1 MNVFPYSEQD
11 AVRWDQ
17 FVADAPMAT
26 FLHTRRFL
34 SYHGDRFRDASLL
47 LTNEE
52 DHLIALLP
60 AAVDPADESRVLSHP
75 GITFGGLLHQSQT
88 NGARTIE
95 AFELI
100 RAHYLEAGFSAFR
113 YKAIPH
119 IYQQTPS
126 ADDLYALFRMGANRY
141 RCDLGCAIDLATRP
155 SSSQRRRRGSKK
167 ALNAGVAINEGA
179 VYIDD
184 LWSVLEENLNRKYGA
199 TPVHTRDE
207 IVRLHT
213 LFPDNIRFIVGKHE
227 SRVIAGVVLFV
238 SPRVTRTQYIASS
251 EVGYT
256 LCALDAI
263 MEYCIKQAAERG
275 ARYFDFGAS
284 NEDEGR
290 RLNEGLYQFK
300 SEFGGGGVAYEAYEL
315 NLHQPPTR

>member
-11 AVRWDQ
+11 TVRWDR
-17 FVADAPMAT
+17 FVAGAPMAT

-34 SYHGDRFRDASLL
+34 SYHGDRFRDVSLL

-52 DHLIALLP
+52 DNLLALLP
-60 AAVDPADESRVLSHP
+60 AAVDPTDESRVVSHP
-75 GITFGGLLHQSQT
+75 GITFGGLLHHSEF
-88 NGARTIE
+88 NGARVIE

-100 RAHYLEAGFSAFR
+100 RAHYLEAGFSVFR
-113 YKAIPH
+113 YKAIPY
-119 IYQQTPS
+119 IYHQTPS
-126 ADDLYALFRMGANRY
+126 ADDLYALFRAGAHRY

-155 SSSQRRRRGSKK
+155 APSQRRRRGLKK
-167 ALNAGVAINEGA
+167 ALNAGIAIDEGA
-179 VYIDD
+179 VYIDE
-184 LWSVLEENLNRKYGA
+184 LWSVLEENLHRKYGA

-207 IVRLHT
+207 IMRLHT
-213 LFPDNIRFIVGKHE
+213 LFPDNIGFVVGKHE
-227 SRVIAGVVLFV
+227 SRVIAGVVLFI
-238 SPRVTRTQYIASS
+238 SPRVTRLQYIASS

-263 MEYCIKQAAERG
+263 MEYCIKQAAEHG

-300 SEFGGGGVAYEAYEL
+300 SEFGGGGVAFEAYEL